1 MPVKRIAVVL
11 VLIAAPLLATP
22 RKLALLIGINDYT
35 ASHLSAI
42 RAPAPGREW
51 PNLAGAVNDT
61 VALRE
66 LLVLL
71 RGFDAGDIVTL
82 NDQAATRA
90 AILAAANRLAATAA
104 KDDVVFVYFAGH
116 GSQVRNSDSDELDK
130 LDEAIVPAD
139 SRRGALDI
147 RDKELRRIFNA
158 ILDRG
163 ARLTVMIDAC
173 HSGSGARGLLT
184 AARPRGIKPDLR
196 DVADGGPFGPRPE
209 NRGALV
215 IAAAHDEEEA
225 RETRGGQ
232 AMHGAFTWA
241 WMRAMRDAAP
251 DETAMET
258 FVRAQALLR
267 AEMPFQN
274 PVIAGDVTPRRLP
287 FLGARPSTRAAHA
300 TFAVERIRSDG
311 IAVISGGWAHGIT
324 EGSEL
329 RPFGDRTHPPLTVTA
344 LLGLGRCEARL
355 PPNAH
360 VRPGMLLVLSGWA
373 APPPQPLRVAI
384 PRAAMDVAAFARR
397 ISVATINDPTTRTP
411 DRVLRRNGAHWE
423 LLDRAGHVTAFA
435 SDDDAMRVVNG
446 LRGALFVQLP
456 ASTALASQLA
466 DLGPVELVQSAEE
479 ADYVLAG
486 RFVRN
491 HLEYAWVRPNARN
504 PDRRATGL
512 PLRTTWI
519 TATGDLAVILRDA
532 ALRLHKI
539 AAWNRLES
547 PPDSHWPYRLAL
559 RRPRDGQLVADRVD
573 GDQTYALEL
582 HATAR
587 AAMRR
592 HVYVFAIDSYGR
604 STLLFPVSG
613 SVENHL
619 PLAGEPLILL
629 GAKFEVTPPYGVDT
643 YMLLSTDEPLANP
656 WILQWDGV
664 RAPAIKPTTALERL
678 IALTGT
684 SGRGARVVT
693 PATWSIERM
702 AIESVRPRHKR
713 TSSVSSSVRP
723 PRDAGRSLARSDAA
737 CRDGGRIRHGG
748 AMGFYLHKSV
758 AVGPFRFNLSGSG
771 IGMSVGVRGLRV
783 GSGPRGNY
791 VRIGRGGVFYQQSF
805 HAPAALPPTPPI
817 AIPGGTHAPMQEIA
831 SANAAQIA
839 DSSSEQLL
847 SELREKRAVI
857 RLLPFAVVAS
867 ALLLLYAT
875 TLPAWAFTPCAAA
888 ALAAIALAHRRDVL
902 RKTTVILYDV
912 AADIEA
918 SLRSFAEWADAL
930 VSCRR
935 AWHVSAEGRVYDR
948 KYHAGAA
955 SLVRRNATA
964 VRRAA
969 PPFVRTNVPVLSIA
983 AGGRAGRRH
992 RRRLHLALRQQE
1004 RRPGSPLQQQPAH
1017 PRLPLQRAALPHSV
1031 GAQRGAPA
1039 LAQRH
1044 RRGLRGGAASHQR
1057 VIAPQQRVDDPAVD
1071 RR

>member
-1 MPVKRIAVVL
+1 MPVKRLAFVL
-11 VLIAAPLLATP
+11 ALVAAPLFAAP
-22 RKLALLIGINDYT
+22 RKLALLVGINDYT

-42 RAPAPGREW
+42 RAPAPGRDW
-51 PNLAGAVNDT
+51 PNLAGAVNDIT
-61 VALRE
+61 ALRE
-66 LLVLL
+66 LLMLL
-71 RGFDAGDIVTL
+71 RGFDARDVVTL
-82 NDQAATRA
+82 SDQAATRD
-90 AILAAANRLAATAA
+90 AILAAANRLVATAA
-104 KDDVVFVYFAGH
+104 KDDVIFLYFAGH
-116 GSQVRNSDSDELDK
+116 GSQVRNSQSDELDQ
-130 LDEAIVPAD
+130 LDESIVPAD

-147 RDKELRRIFNA
+147 RDKELRRVFNA

-163 ARLTVMIDAC
+163 ARLTVMIDTC

-251 DETAMET
+251 DETALET
-258 FVRAQALLR
+258 FTRAQALLR

-274 PVIAGDVTPRRLP
+274 PVIAGDGRLP
-287 FLGARPSTRAAHA
+287 FLGARASTRAAHS

-311 IAVISGGWAHGIT
+311 IAVIAGGWAHGIT

-329 RPFGDRTHPPLTVTA
+329 RPLGDRTHPPLTVTA

-355 PPNAH
+355 PPNAR

-384 PRAAMDVAAFARR
+384 PRAAIDVAAFARR
-397 ISVATINDPTTRTP
+397 IPIVSINDPTTRTP
-411 DRVLRRNGAHWE
+411 DRVLRRNSAHWE

-435 SDDDAMRVVNG
+435 SDDDALRAVNG

-456 ASTALASQLA
+456 ASTALVAQLA

-504 PDRRATGL
+504 RDRHATGL

-519 TATGDLAVILRDA
+519 TNTADLAVILRDA

-547 PPDSHWPYRLAL
+547 PPDSRWPYRLAL
-559 RRPRDGQLVADRVD
+559 RCARDSQLVADRVD

-582 HATAR
+582 HAIAR
-587 AAMRR
+587 AATRR
-592 HVYVFAIDSYGR
+592 HVYVFAIDSYGQ

-619 PLAGEPLILL
+619 PLAGEPLIPL

-643 YMLLSTDEPLANP
+643 YVLLSADEPLANP

-684 SGRGARVVT
+684 SGRGTRVVT
-693 PATWSIERM
+693 PATWSIERIV
-702 AIESVRPRHKR
+702 IESVRPRHKR
-713 TSSVSSSVRP
+713 ASSVSSSVRP
-723 PRDAGRSLARSDAA
+723 PRDAGRFTGTFGRRAPRRRSHLRAA
-737 CRDGGRIRHGG
+737 EERWASISTR
-748 AMGFYLHKSV
+748 
-758 AVGPFRFNLSGSG
+758 
-771 IGMSVGVRGLRV
+771 
-783 GSGPRGNY
+783 
-791 VRIGRGGVFYQQSF
+791 
-805 HAPAALPPTPPI
+805 ALP
-817 AIPGGTHAPMQEIA
+817 
-831 SANAAQIA
+831 
-839 DSSSEQLL
+839 
-847 SELREKRAVI
+847 
-857 RLLPFAVVAS
+857 
-867 ALLLLYAT
+867 
-875 TLPAWAFTPCAAA
+875 
-888 ALAAIALAHRRDVL
+888 
-902 RKTTVILYDV
+902 
-912 AADIEA
+912 
-918 SLRSFAEWADAL
+918 
-930 VSCRR
+930 
-935 AWHVSAEGRVYDR
+935 
-948 KYHAGAA
+948 
-955 SLVRRNATA
+955 
-964 VRRAA
+964 
-969 PPFVRTNVPVLSIA
+969 
-983 AGGRAGRRH
+983 
-992 RRRLHLALRQQE
+992 
-1004 RRPGSPLQQQPAH
+1004 
-1017 PRLPLQRAALPHSV
+1017 
-1031 GAQRGAPA
+1031 
-1039 LAQRH
+1039 
-1044 RRGLRGGAASHQR
+1044 
-1057 VIAPQQRVDDPAVD
+1057 
-1071 RR
+1071 